1 MIRKS
6 VLPWSCE
13 GRTYFCCL
21 VMTCYDELLTTV
33 IIAVKG
39 THGKSFVIIWWWG
52 VRAIFS
58 VFSYYLLHSSV
69 ALTCKIS
76 FKKPFVRK
84 KSFHAKK
91 LFISIMKPGA
101 FYNQHWPT
109 LLSSVLPKCFSL
121 FLESSRTCFSEIP
134 HRFLPEFRGACLDWA
149 EASYS
154 RPTQYTRVQ
163 LVAVKKV

>member
-1 MIRKS
+1 MIRKF

-84 KSFHAKK
+84 KFSCKE
-91 LFISIMKPGA
+91 A
-101 FYNQHWPT
+101 FYFYHETWCFLQPT
-109 LLSSVLPKCFSL
+109 LTDITQFCFTKML
-121 FLESSRTCFSEIP
+121 FTF
-134 HRFLPEFRGACLDWA
+134 A
-149 EASYS
+149 
-154 RPTQYTRVQ
+154 
-163 LVAVKKV
+163 

>member
-1 MIRKS
+1 MILIVWSDLWSDEGKF

-21 VMTCYDELLTTV
+21 VMTCYDERLTV

-84 KSFHAKK
+84 KVFMQRSF
-91 LFISIMKPGA
+91 LF
-101 FYNQHWPT
+101 
-109 LLSSVLPKCFSL
+109 LSWNMVLFTTNIDRHYSVLFYQNAFHFSL
-121 FLESSRTCFSEIP
+121 RVVEHVFQKF
-134 HRFLPEFRGACLDWA
+134 
-149 EASYS
+149 
-154 RPTQYTRVQ
+154 PTDFYRSFVV
-163 LVAVKKV
+163 LA